1 MKNLKLTFILSTL
14 MLTGCA
20 SFDSKMTATSDVNPD
35 INGDPS
41 PIAVTVFELSDPVSF
56 EGASFVSLYTHPQAV
71 LGSTLLAQ
79 KSVMVVPGQTT
90 SVSLP
95 IIQNASYL
103 GYIAA
108 YRNFSSVTWRA
119 IVPVSTQ
126 GILGQTINLTVNNN
140 GIQIQNYGS
149 V

>member
-1 MKNLKLTFILSTL
+1 MLTTL

-20 SFDSKMTATSDVNPD
+20 SFDSKMTASSDVNPD

-41 PIAVTVFELSDPVSF
+41 PIAVTLFELSDPVSF
-56 EGASFVSLYTHPQAV
+56 NSANFVSLYTNAKAV

-79 KSVMVVPGQTT
+79 KNVMIVPGQTQ

-95 IIQNASYL
+95 INQNATYL

-108 YRNFSSVTWRA
+108 YRNFTSVTWQA
-119 IVPVSTQ
+119 ILPVDA
-126 GILGQTINLTVNNN
+126 
-140 GIQIQNYGS
+140 
-149 V
+149 